1 VAWSRHRDSFSR
13 LRGKVATKPTE
24 GGSSTRLAPNAI
36 TPNKKGTR
44 TEVRMPLGVDYGL
57 TGFNWV
63 RMYFEFDQL
72 LTMLA

>member
-1 VAWSRHRDSFSR
+1 MLAGPCHGDSFSR
-13 LRGKVATKPTE
+13 LRGKGPGRAE
-24 GGSSTRLAPNAI
+24 GGS
-36 TPNKKGTR
+36 NKRYAYMQSPREKGTR
-44 TEVRMPLGVDYGL
+44 PLGRMPLCVVDYGF